1 MPRTQPAQQTA
12 SQAALE
18 QAKKDLLSLQPQI
31 TEIKDR
37 LKALNKEKK
46 GHLKV
51 IEEHMADN
59 ELTSLTVGEYVI
71 ELKES
76 ESCPFNEKNLKE
88 ILQDHSVLET
98 YKETFTTTRTG
109 YKMSKN

>member
-12 SQAALE
+12 TEAALQ
-18 QAKKDLLSLQPQI
+18 QAKRDLLTLQPQI
-31 TEIKDR
+31 VEIKER
-37 LKALNKEKK
+37 LKLLNKEKK

-51 IEEHMADN
+51 LQEHMAEN
-59 ELTSLTVGEYVI
+59 NIQSMEVGEYVI

-76 ESCPFNEKNLKE
+76 ETCPFNEKNLKE
-88 ILQDHSVLET
+88 ILEDHSVLDR
-98 YKETFTTTRTG
+98 YKETFTTTRSG